1 MKLVLSDG
9 STFEGTSFGADRD
22 VSGEVVFNTGMTGY
36 TEALTDPSYR
46 GQILVLTYPL
56 EGNYGIP
63 AEGWESTRI
72 QIEGL
77 VIGHLAARPSHP
89 RMRHTLGGWL
99 RKFDVPAI
107 TNVDTRA
114 VTKVL
119 RAAGTMPGAILRTGS
134 STRPTG
140 TEMRKVA
147 ELVTEPGIRRYD
159 GGRRRVL
166 LLDTGAKESIVRSLQ
181 QRDLSVVRV
190 PFYEPWEAL
199 LAEVDALMLPNG
211 PGDPTDLA
219 DLVARVRPVLGD
231 KPVLGICLGHQ
242 LVSLAAGARTYK
254 LPYGHR
260 SQNQPVIDVA
270 TKRTYITTQNHG
282 YAVDAKSIPSG
293 FVESYRNLNDG
304 TNEGIAHSSRPIL
317 TVQFHPEAASGPHD
331 TEHVFDRFAKLVFER
346 RAIEA
351 GVAS

>member
-1 MKLVLSDG
+1 MRLTLSDG
-9 STFEGTSFGADRD
+9 STYEGTSFGADRD

-63 AEGWESTRI
+63 AEGWESSRI
-72 QIEGL
+72 QVEGL

-89 RMRHTLGGWL
+89 RMRSTLGEWL
-99 RKFDVPAI
+99 RKFDIPAI

-114 VTKVL
+114 ITKLL
-119 RAAGTMPGAILRTGS
+119 RSAGTTAGALLRTGS
-134 STRPTG
+134 SARPAG
-140 TEMRKVA
+140 VDMKKVA
-147 ELVTEPGIRRYD
+147 EVVTEPEVRRYD

-166 LLDTGAKESIVRSLQ
+166 LIDTGAKESIIRSLQ
-181 QRDLSVVRV
+181 QRELSVLRV
-190 PFYEPWEAL
+190 PFYDSWESYL
-199 LAEVDALMLPNG
+199 DEVDGVMLPNG

-219 DLVARVRPVLGD
+219 ALVERIRPVLD
-231 KPVLGICLGHQ
+231 AKPVLGICLGHQ

-260 SQNQPVIDVA
+260 SQNQPVLDVA

-282 YAVDAKSIPSG
+282 YAVDDKSIPAG
-293 FVESYRNLNDG
+293 FVEAYRNLNDG
-304 TNEGIAHSSRPIL
+304 TNEGIAHGSRPIL

-331 TEHVFDRFAKLVFER
+331 TQHVFDRFARFVFSTAR
-346 RAIEA
+346 GAA
-351 GVAS
+351 